1 LPETDRQLLLELRA
15 SMPALAGLLASHRP
29 ALLRGASLPH
39 ALQVNQRQPAY
50 LALLFRLWQR
60 KPQRMYQAAPVLVFA
75 VIGQA
80 RADGNLSPEHES
92 MLLGRLLTHWAL
104 RNTLTDI

>member
-1 LPETDRQLLLELRA
+1 LLMALRD
-15 SMPALAGLLASHRP
+15 SMPALAGLLANHRP
-29 ALLRGASLPH
+29 ALLRGASLPQ
-39 ALQVNQRQPAY
+39 ALQVDQRQPAY

-60 KPQRMYQAAPVLVFA
+60 KPERMYDASPVLVFA

-80 RADGNLSPEHES
+80 RADGILSPEHES
-92 MLLGRLLTHWAL
+92 ILLGRLLTHWAL